1 MSGEPFDKLNLGVGE
16 KYEAV
21 FGAIRSGRIFSA
33 TEAELADHA
42 RALASYHSEHAAQ
55 DQLAAALLIHGLQ
68 LSLASAKTDRKT
80 RTLIWLTCALVVL
93 TAVLLAFTIVLYMD
107 TH

>member
-1 MSGEPFDKLNLGVGE
+1 MSGKPFDKLNLGVPE

-21 FGAIRSGRIFSA
+21 FCAIHSGSICSA
-33 TEAELADHA
+33 TEEKLTDYA

-68 LSLASAKTDRKT
+68 FSLASVKTDRKT
-80 RTLIWLTCALVVL
+80 RTLIRITWALIGL
-93 TAVLLAFTIVLYMD
+93 TAVLLVFTIVLK
-107 TH
+107 

>member
-1 MSGEPFDKLNLGVGE
+1 MSGEPFDKLNLGVRE
-16 KYEAV
+16 KYEAA
-21 FGAIRSGRIFSA
+21 FGAIHSGSILSA

-42 RALASYHSEHAAQ
+42 RALSSYHFEHIGQ

-80 RTLIWLTCALVVL
+80 RTLIRLTWALIGL
-93 TAVLLAFTIVLYMD
+93 TAVLLVFTVVLK
-107 TH
+107 

>member
-1 MSGEPFDKLNLGVGE
+1 MSGEPFDKLNLGVHE

-21 FGAIRSGRIFSA
+21 FSAIHSGSICSA
-33 TEAELADHA
+33 TEEELTDHA

-68 LSLASAKTDRKT
+68 LSLASAKIDRKT
-80 RTLIWLTCALVVL
+80 STLIRLTWALIWLT
-93 TAVLLAFTIVLYMD
+93 AVLFIFTIVLK
-107 TH
+107 